1 MDYKKIIIPIIT
13 IFLIGS
19 AITLAQTI
27 TQPLPR
33 QSLIETKWPVDAK
46 KQGNIKQGGAVGD
59 GGLVAYRNSIELN
72 IPLKK
77 GSATN
82 LNQEGNDD
90 STSVAQRGIEKKDIR
105 RGMVISSG
113 SQTKREFPGNSTST
127 DSSTDMGYLK
137 AKLQIVNIEGEDDY
151 IIGIISKEGL
161 SVDSISNLKLPSKEY
176 FRELF
181 KSGENI
187 VFLSFDQQSKNLKK
201 IREGG
206 YIPGAGIVSARSTQ
220 PPGPV
225 IPGAGI
231 VSARLAF
238 IVIDDDLQ
246 KIFSDPEWWE
256 QNKEWFE
263 NEVLAKR
270 LRVFVIG
277 KYSGNYN
284 KQEETPASCYKER
297 VNSLNRE
304 MQSRKKQALSEYR
317 SALKSATSATAKRE
331 ARKTYNNKIK
341 EINNWYNQQLNQSK
355 IDCSLKRATT
365 TESMPL
371 KTATITEPLLF
382 KKATITELMPTELQ
396 KPTAPIISKSSNIE
410 SKVEADDYGFYPSFI
425 EVNKGSTVILTFV
438 VRDKNVYYGGLD
450 FRSDKFKIDPV
461 KPGQTTTVKF
471 IADQD
476 FVVSSYWPLSNA
488 KKADFKI
495 IVK

>member
-1 MDYKKIIIPIIT
+1 MDYKKIITSIIT

-19 AITLAQTI
+19 EITLAQTTI
-27 TQPLPR
+27 QSLPR
-33 QSLIETKWPVDAK
+33 QSLIETKRPIDAK
-46 KQGNIKQGGAVGD
+46 KQGNVKQGGAVGD

-105 RGMVISSG
+105 RGMIISG
-113 SQTKREFPGNSTST
+113 SQTKREPALNPTST
-127 DSSTDMGYLK
+127 DLSTATSYIK

-246 KIFSDPEWWE
+246 KIFSDSEWWE

-284 KQEETPASCYKER
+284 KQGESPASCHKEKL
-297 VNSLNRE
+297 NSLNRE
-304 MQSRKKQALSEYR
+304 MQSRKKQALSEYQT
-317 SALKSATSATAKRE
+317 ALKSATSTTAKRE

-341 EINNWYNQQLNQSK
+341 EINNWYNQQLNQAK
-355 IDCSLKRATT
+355 IDCGLKKATT
-365 TESMPL
+365 TDS
-371 KTATITEPLLF
+371 I
-382 KKATITELMPTELQ
+382 
-396 KPTAPIISKSSNIE
+396 
-410 SKVEADDYGFYPSFI
+410 Y
-425 EVNKGSTVILTFV
+425 
-438 VRDKNVYYGGLD
+438 
-450 FRSDKFKIDPV
+450 
-461 KPGQTTTVKF
+461 
-471 IADQD
+471 
-476 FVVSSYWPLSNA
+476 
-488 KKADFKI
+488 
-495 IVK
+495 